1 MKMKMENE
9 IQTTP
14 QYEEYEERVFK
25 TESLEDKASV
35 AIVAQAMVAPDFKN
49 RECIG
54 KAFWCVGYV
63 IRDVAL
69 DDGMHTGI
77 ILIDDEGQSYST
89 ISAGVAKIVTS
100 WKKAGLYPTW
110 EEPLW
115 VEYKEESKGTYRY
128 YTVKMNPRK
137 KYGG

>member
-1 MKMKMENE
+1 MKMKMENVKNNDLYNVE
-9 IQTTP
+9 V
-14 QYEEYEERVFK
+14 EERVFK
-25 TESLEDKASV
+25 TESLEDKAST

-49 RECIG
+49 RDCIG
-54 KAFWCVGYV
+54 KSFWCVGYV

-100 WKKAGLYPTW
+100 WKKAGLYPSW

-137 KYGG
+137 KYQ

>member
-1 MKMKMENE
+1 MENVKNDDLYNAE
-9 IQTTP
+9 V
-14 QYEEYEERVFK
+14 EERVFK
-25 TESLEDKASV
+25 TESLEDKAST

-115 VEYKEESKGTYRY
+115 VEYREESKGTYRY

-137 KYGG
+137 KYEG

>member
-1 MKMKMENE
+1 MKMKMENVKNDDLYNVE
-9 IQTTP
+9 V
-14 QYEEYEERVFK
+14 EERVFK

-35 AIVAQAMVAPDFKN
+35 AIVAQAMIAPDFKN
-49 RECIG
+49 RDCIG
-54 KAFWCVGYV
+54 KSFWCVGYV

-69 DDGMHTGI
+69 DDGMHTGV

-110 EEPLW
+110 EEPIW
-115 VEYKEESKGTYRY
+115 VEYKEEQKGTYRY

-137 KYGG
+137 KYEG

>member
-1 MKMKMENE
+1 MKMKMENVKNDDL
-9 IQTTP
+9 
-14 QYEEYEERVFK
+14 YNVDVEERVFK
-25 TESLEDKASV
+25 TESLEDKAST

-49 RECIG
+49 RDVIG

-100 WKKAGLYPTW
+100 WKKAELYPTW

-115 VEYKEESKGTYRY
+115 VEYREESKGTYRY

-137 KYGG
+137 KYEG

>member
-1 MKMKMENE
+1 MKMKMENVKNDDLYNVEVEE
-9 IQTTP
+9 I
-14 QYEEYEERVFK
+14 VFK
-25 TESLEDKASV
+25 TESLEDKAST

-54 KAFWCVGYV
+54 RSFWCVGYV

-69 DDGMHTGI
+69 DDGMHTGV

-137 KYGG
+137 KYQ

>member
-1 MKMKMENE
+1 MENVKNDDLYNVE
-9 IQTTP
+9 V
-14 QYEEYEERVFK
+14 EERVFK
-25 TESLEDKASV
+25 TESLEDKAST
-35 AIVAQAMVAPDFKN
+35 AIVAQAMVSPDFKN
-49 RECIG
+49 RDVIG
-54 KAFWCVGYV
+54 KSFWCVGYV

-100 WKKAGLYPTW
+100 WKKAGLYPSW

-137 KYGG
+137 KYQ